1 MLGVSGMRGITGQS
15 LTPEVA
21 LRYAA
26 AFGAWLRDSD
36 GAPKQVAI
44 GRDGRAGG
52 EAIYQAAIGGLLGVG
67 CAVIELGVATTPTV
81 AVAAREV
88 HGGLIVTASH
98 NPQQWNGLKCL
109 VTDVRYIIDDEDM
122 DRDGEIWLREAR
134 ALFPYEAE
142 SVIDRFKQ
150 GPVYVGKGHW
160 TNRSQ
165 KIEWHQKSDEAA
177 TRHVDRVREALPTF
191 EGADGVV
198 QPIIARVKGWRDKTT
213 SKGSLRT
220 VLDAVNSSG
229 SNVGLPFLSC
239 FGDTVAIHCTG
250 SGLFPHTPEPTK
262 ENLSGPGGLCTIV
275 PGAGADVGFAQD
287 PDADRLAV
295 VDGKGRYIGEEYT
308 LVLSA
313 LAVLESSSQAGF
325 LGLAGQPVLVTNLST
340 SRMIDDLA
348 ERFGARVERT
358 PVGEAHVAQRM
369 IELLAEGQ
377 NVILGGEGNGGVIW
391 PRVSFV
397 RDSIAAMGLTLA
409 LMAERSEPLSA
420 IVDGLPSYAIIKRKQ
435 DIPSKDVARPAIEA
449 VAKHFEGRGHV
460 DLQDGVRVDLDDQK
474 AWLSVRASNTEPIV
488 RLIAEAPSEDA
499 ANALLDETQNLVRK
513 LLN

>member
-26 AFGAWLRDSD
+26 AFGTFLN
-36 GAPKQVAI
+36 GQGQGPHVI
-44 GRDGRAGG
+44 VGRDGRRGG
-52 EAIYQAAIGGLLGVG
+52 EAIYEAAVAGLLGAG
-67 CAVIELGVATTPTV
+67 CSVTRLGVASTPTV
-81 AVAAREV
+81 GHAAMQECDGAV
-88 HGGLIVTASH
+88 IITASH
-98 NPQQWNGLKCL
+98 NPQQWNGLKFL
-109 VTDVRYIIDDEDM
+109 IAGSAG
-122 DRDGEIWLREAR
+122 DGESDFDFAC
-134 ALFPYEAE
+134 APPAE
-142 SVIDRFKQ
+142 LAQQIIEQYHQ
-150 GPVYVGKGHW
+150 GPQWNEPVSFKPLGD
-160 TNRSQ
+160 
-165 KIEWHQKSDEAA
+165 EPEAA
-177 TRHVDRVREALPTF
+177 YHHWVDVASRIMPMLPEAAV
-191 EGADGVV
+191 ERWSKHGAIG
-198 QPIIARVKGWRDKTT
+198 
-213 SKGSLRT
+213 LRC

-229 SNVGLPFLSC
+229 ATVGVPFLDYLADVIPLNCSP
-239 FGDTVAIHCTG
+239 
-250 SGLFPHTPEPTK
+250 SGVFPHTPEPTR
-262 ENLSGPGGLCTIV
+262 ENLSGDGGLCTVV
-275 PGAGADVGFAQD
+275 PGLGAHVGFAQD
-287 PDADRLAV
+287 PDADRLAI
-295 VDGKGRYIGEEYT
+295 VDEKGRYIGEEYT

-313 LAVLESSSQAGF
+313 LTLLEQEEDPASAVLVA
-325 LGLAGQPVLVTNLST
+325 NLST

-409 LMAERSEPLSA
+409 LMAKRSEPLSA
-420 IVDGLPSYAIIKRKQ
+420 IVDGLPAYAIIKRKQ

-499 ANALLDETQNLVRK
+499 ANALLDETQSLVQK
-513 LLN
+513 LLD